1 MGRRLVN
8 LFWHV
13 FCNANRL
20 FLLTLGQSWRI
31 LDMTN
36 FWLGISNSRITPMA
50 ESATSLD
57 ACILDQFIKN
67 LSEAYCV
74 YWLVIYWPKLAAI
87 SRVLLDDTTLLLFS
101 GVSEGCF
108 DGGFVRINDLL
119 SQRLAITHKQPY
131 SVRNIFICQLL
142 SIFNIQS
149 HTSRRGMLVISISLF
164 IISIIFII

>member
-1 MGRRLVN
+1 
-8 LFWHV
+8 
-13 FCNANRL
+13 
-20 FLLTLGQSWRI
+20 
-31 LDMTN
+31 
-36 FWLGISNSRITPMA
+36 MA

-108 DGGFVRINDLL
+108 DGGFVRINDLC
-119 SQRLAITHKQPY
+119 RTD
-131 SVRNIFICQLL
+131 
-142 SIFNIQS
+142 
-149 HTSRRGMLVISISLF
+149 
-164 IISIIFII
+164 